1 MSDRLHSDRPT
12 APLRVQLPD
21 GTVRTFDRPFHIGR
35 EQSCELRVDDQRVS
49 RRHALVTVDQGQW
62 VVRDLRS
69 ANGLFA
75 SGARV
80 ESVAVGAGVAVRLG
94 ADGPTLSFAPAV
106 PRASAVSSPTE
117 AFKAPAPPAPPPPPS
132 PAVPPRPA
140 SLPTTPA
147 RGAGPQ
153 ATGSATPR
161 GDEGKLL
168 EHVADR
174 YFSEGSG
181 DEPVG
186 ERTMMIRRAFQ
197 QVQKQQRRRY
207 RGMIAAAVVLAVIA
221 GGYALYT
228 YRQLS
233 RQQQIAGDLF
243 YQMKSIDMSIA
254 QVEQRLAQTGSS
266 QDRSEIAR
274 YMEQRRQLEKNY
286 EQFVAN
292 IYDRRLTEKE
302 RLILKVTRRFGEFE
316 LAAPPDYMKEVQRYI
331 QRWQS
336 TGRFVRAA
344 KLAQDLGYPKRIA
357 DEFIAQDLPPQFF
370 YLAMQES
377 DFDAFRSGPPTR
389 FGIAK
394 GMWQFIP
401 ETGSRYGLSIG
412 PLQGQ
417 PRPDPAD
424 DRLKWDKATVA
435 AAKYIKDIYSTDA
448 QASGLL
454 VMASYNWGERRV
466 IDLIRTLPPNPR
478 ERNFWKLLERYR
490 GRLPLET
497 YDYVFYIV
505 SASVIGE
512 NPRLFGFQ
520 IDSPLGFLPQ

>member
-1 MSDRLHSDRPT
+1 
-12 APLRVQLPD
+12 
-21 GTVRTFDRPFHIGR
+21 
-35 EQSCELRVDDQRVS
+35 
-49 RRHALVTVDQGQW
+49 
-62 VVRDLRS
+62 
-69 ANGLFA
+69 
-75 SGARV
+75 
-80 ESVAVGAGVAVRLG
+80 
-94 ADGPTLSFAPAV
+94 
-106 PRASAVSSPTE
+106 
-117 AFKAPAPPAPPPPPS
+117 
-132 PAVPPRPA
+132 
-140 SLPTTPA
+140 
-147 RGAGPQ
+147 
-153 ATGSATPR
+153 
-161 GDEGKLL
+161 
-168 EHVADR
+168 
-174 YFSEGSG
+174 
-181 DEPVG
+181 
-186 ERTMMIRRAFQ
+186 MMIRRAFQ